1 MKNSKNSRKKMIMLK
16 LKLNL
21 IPGSKRQE
29 VTLKEVQQPIE
40 STRQVMQLKKVKTKM
55 SKIAYS
61 SY

>member
-1 MKNSKNSRKKMIMLK
+1 MIMLK

-29 VTLKEVQQPIE
+29 VTLREVQQPIE
-40 STRQVMQLKKVKTKM
+40 STRQVMKLKKVKTKM

>member
-1 MKNSKNSRKKMIMLK
+1 MKNSKNAPKKMPK
-16 LKLNL
+16 LKLSL
-21 IPGSKRQE
+21 TPGSKRQE

-40 STRQVMQLKKVKTKM
+40 STRQVMELKKVKTKM